1 MLYKTDESFV
11 QPWSILLDLLIYLHN
26 FVEWIQNRR
35 ISKLNNPWNFL
46 WWEMVVNWLFKKPL
60 FEVGHLMDIWRD
72 GQAVWN
78 IQSKNVEGPSTSPS
92 PRLKASVWKA
102 VNQGPDVNPPG
113 VGPVFRKCSK
123 RCIPSENAWWVK
135 GSSNEKRSLK
145 DSRIWGN
152 CSSLPR

>member
-1 MLYKTDESFV
+1 MRVSFKHGQIYSICWFIYIFLLNEYRIEEYPNSTTLNTFFDERWSWIGCLKNPCLKSAILWAPDATVKPFEIFKVKTLKV
-11 QPWSILLDLLIYLHN
+11 RAP
-26 FVEWIQNRR
+26 
-35 ISKLNNPWNFL
+35 P
-46 WWEMVVNWLFKKPL
+46 
-60 FEVGHLMDIWRD
+60 
-72 GQAVWN
+72 
-78 IQSKNVEGPSTSPS
+78 PS

-113 VGPVFRKCSK
+113 VGPVFRKRSK
-123 RCIPSENAWWVK
+123 RFIPSENAWWVK

>member
-11 QPWSILLDLLIYLHN
+11 QTWSNLPDLLIYLHN

-35 ISKLNNPWNFL
+35 ISKLNNPPNLL
-46 WWEMVVNWLFKKPL
+46 WWEMIVNWLFTNPCLKSAILWTPDATVKP
-60 FEVGHLMDIWRD
+60 FEIFKVKTLKVR
-72 GQAVWN
+72 V
-78 IQSKNVEGPSTSPS
+78 PPPS

-113 VGPVFRKCSK
+113 VGPVFRKRSK
-123 RCIPSENAWWVK
+123 RFIPSENAWWVK

-145 DSRIWGN
+145 DSRF
-152 CSSLPR
+152 LRKL